1 MLDADQG
8 PSSPSQKTVKRL
20 FALSG
25 NRCAF
30 PKCGIGLVQ
39 GTAVVG
45 EICHIKGA
53 SPNGPRHD
61 PAQSLTDRHDFDN
74 LLLLCAN
81 HHKVVDDDEES
92 YTVERLLAMKRS
104 HEAAAHP
111 LADADASNGA
121 TLLLSVGQSG
131 GLVAGTVHVNTINIH
146 AGAQSVNGHSTS
158 HTALALLSPELAR
171 LLARQIYVLDR
182 AVVNFVC
189 SSAGQP
195 QPPDHWTTFR
205 PWKPRLYRGT
215 PEFRDLAP
223 RDAAMLAEFF
233 ENLAEIDDLV
243 MGWQDSATPWDANVW
258 NFLMQKIERSVASG
272 LRAAERFC
280 PDRQY
285 DSTMSASGTLRERAQ
300 ASAAGMQAAL
310 EAHLRR
316 HTTSVVSKASHKG
329 SQFEHARVPNKRG

>member
-1 MLDADQG
+1 MIDADWG
-8 PSSPSQKTVKRL
+8 PSGPSQKTVKRL

-30 PKCGIGLVQ
+30 PRCSLGLVQ
-39 GTAVVG
+39 GTTVIG

-61 PAQSLTDRHDFDN
+61 PAQSPTDRHDFDN
-74 LLLLCAN
+74 LLLLCAT

-92 YTVERLLAMKRS
+92 YTVARLLAMKRS
-104 HEAAAHP
+104 HEAVTHP
-111 LADADASNGA
+111 LADGDASTGA

-131 GLVAGTVHVNTINIH
+131 GLVAGTVNANTINIH
-146 AGAQSVNGHSTS
+146 ASAQSANEHSAAD
-158 HTALALLSPELAR
+158 TALVLFAPELAR

-182 AVVNFVC
+182 AVVNFIC

-195 QPPDHWTTFR
+195 RPPDHWTTFR

-223 RDAAMLAEFF
+223 ADATLLAEFF

-243 MGWQDSATPWDANVW
+243 MGWQDSSTPWDTNVW
-258 NFLMQKIERSVASG
+258 NFLMQKIERGVALG
-272 LRAAERFC
+272 LHASERFC
-280 PDRQY
+280 PNRQY
-285 DSTMSASGTLRERAQ
+285 DSTMPASGTLQERARV
-300 ASAAGMQAAL
+300 SATGMRAAL
-310 EAHLRR
+310 DAHIRR
-316 HTTSVVSKASHKG
+316 HTTAATSRALDRATSPS
-329 SQFEHARVPNKRG
+329 ARDAYRRK